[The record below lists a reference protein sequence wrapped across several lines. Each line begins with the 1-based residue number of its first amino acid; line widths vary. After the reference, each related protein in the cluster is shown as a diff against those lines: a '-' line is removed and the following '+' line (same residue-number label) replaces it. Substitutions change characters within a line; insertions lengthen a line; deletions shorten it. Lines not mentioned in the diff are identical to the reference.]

1 MSCRPCT
8 LARLPAGSQCTS
20 LGSCRPASQRSVWA
34 RAGLLLL
41 LLACGT
47 AMADLRATLSPFAH
61 TKQPEIDPP
70 VLALGE
76 REIPLYSPRLLA
88 ELYAERDYRPAW
100 DARRAEALLELAR
113 ASRGDGFN
121 PDDFHVEAIAAILD
135 SGDLQSVDAARR
147 DTAELLLSDALLRY
161 VHHFRFG
168 KHNPERLNRGWTF
181 QEDADADQLQADLAR
196 ALAAADLSAELDA
209 LLPNPDFYRNLK
221 KGYQRYLAIADRGG
235 WQDIPGGPN
244 LNVGAKDPRVPL
256 IREHLEVSDGY
267 APGFVAEPE
276 LYDEDLA
283 EAIKGFQRR
292 SGLAADGVVGPN
304 TLRALNFP
312 LQDRLLAIRANLE
325 RMRWLYNDL
334 PNDYVFVDLTAFEL
348 YLVRNDEEVWRTKG
362 IIGTVENQTPMF
374 RDEIEHLVFNPTW
387 TLPESIAKKYRGV
400 PSGYTRVRSGGRYY
414 LVQQPGPRNALGRV
428 KFMFPNGH
436 AIYLHDTPSR
446 HLFGR
451 AQRAYS
457 HGCIRVHQPL
467 TLAQHVL
474 NKPAWD
480 DAEINRVVRRGR
492 TRYVHMDEHLTV
504 LLYYLTA
511 KADAEGRV
519 GFRRDIYNRDRRLLA
534 ALDQPV
540 DSGAERIAFVEPEP
554 EPEPEPVLDAPAEAA
569 DGEVV
574 AATDAA
580 DDTAAGAADPVT
592 GVEPTASVPAH
603 SGEVIAASGDG
614 GESAPATGPA
624 DALPQAEATAET
636 GAEAAEA
643 EPEAEAEA
651 ETETEAVTETAATE
665 SFPGADAAQAESPGR
680 AASELTEAAEG
691 AAADATAAAE
701 AASGAVGGSAA
712 ASEPA
717 IVADDAPVAEGPT
730 DAPEPAAAGAEPEAD
745 GATEEQPADAE
756 VSLPSASHTGLGAAP
771 AQALSLD
778 ADGRFADRPSRVGN
792 VAADAAG
799 RPKPAHLDLSVSP
812 SRIAAPAGPDAGSDS
827 AGNAYPPVIRASRIA
842 DEPPLWILPG
852 DE

>member
-1 MSCRPCT
+1 
-8 LARLPAGSQCTS
+8 
-20 LGSCRPASQRSVWA
+20 
-34 RAGLLLL
+34 
-41 LLACGT
+41 
-47 AMADLRATLSPFAH
+47 MADLRATLSPFAH

-76 REIPLYSPRLLA
+76 REIRLYSPRLLA
-88 ELYAERDYRPAW
+88 ELYAERDYGPAW
-100 DARRAEALLELAR
+100 DARRAEALLRLAR
-113 ASRGDGFN
+113 ASRGDGFH
-121 PDDFHVEAIAAILD
+121 PDDFHAAAIAEVLD
-135 SGDLQSVDAARR
+135 SGDLKSADAALR

-168 KHNPERLNRGWTF
+168 KHNPERVNRGWTF
-181 QEDADADQLQADLAR
+181 QEDADADRLKADLAR
-196 ALAAADLSAELDA
+196 ALAAADLSAELGA
-209 LLPNPDFYRNLK
+209 MLPTPDFYRNLK
-221 KGYQRYLAIADRGG
+221 QGYQRYLAIADRGG

-267 APGFVAEPE
+267 APGFVAAPE

-334 PNDYVFVDLTAFEL
+334 PSDYVFVDLTAFEL
-348 YLVRNDEEVWRTKG
+348 YLVRNNEEVWRTKG

-374 RDEIEHLVFNPTW
+374 RDAIEHLVFNPTW

-414 LVQQPGPRNALGRV
+414 LVQQPGPRNALGQV

-446 HLFGR
+446 YLFGR
-451 AQRAYS
+451 AERAYS

-467 TLAQHVL
+467 TLAQHIL

-492 TRYVHMDEHLTV
+492 TRYVNMDEHLTV

-511 KADAEGRV
+511 KADADGRV

-534 ALDQPV
+534 ALDEPV

-554 EPEPEPVLDAPAEAA
+554 EPVLDAPAGAA
-569 DGEVV
+569 DGEAV

-580 DDTAAGAADPVT
+580 DDTAAAEAADPVT
-592 GVEPTASVPAH
+592 GGEPTASAPAD
-603 SGEVIAASGDG
+603 SSEVSAASGDG
-614 GESAPATGPA
+614 GESATATGPA
-624 DALPQAEATAET
+624 DAPAQA
-636 GAEAAEA
+636 
-643 EPEAEAEA
+643 EAEAEA
-651 ETETEAVTETAATE
+651 EAVTEIETESETETETAATDAV
-665 SFPGADAAQAESPGR
+665 PGADAAQAESPGG
-680 AASELTEAAEG
+680 AVGELTEAAEG
-691 AAADATAAAE
+691 AAADATAAAQP
-701 AASGAVGGSAA
+701 

-717 IVADDAPVAEGPT
+717 TVSDDPPVAEDPADT
-730 DAPEPAAAGAEPEAD
+730 QEPAAAGAEPETD
-745 GATEEQPADAE
+745 GVTEEAPADAE
-756 VSLPSASHTGLGAAP
+756 VSPPSAADTGLAAAP
-771 AQALSLD
+771 AQALRLD
-778 ADGRFADRPSRVGN
+778 ADGRFADRPLERVGDG
-792 VAADAAG
+792 AADAAEPIAAA
-799 RPKPAHLDLSVSP
+799 RPEPAHLDLSISP
-812 SRIAAPAGPDAGSDS
+812 SRIAAPAGPDLGSDS
-827 AGNAYPPVIRASRIA
+827 AGSGYPPVIHAPRIA
-842 DEPPLWILPG
+842 DEPPVWILPR